1 MEKMLVLVF
10 GLKLLGIVIYVEFDV
25 GLCIGYCQ
33 LCEENVVDE
42 FVEVIENN
50 VQKSVLLYDNWLS
63 DDIVLVLFF
72 EDDNWYRGKIVENGV
87 NGLLVFFV
95 DYGNIEIVNSGSIR
109 KFFSLLKYIELLVIK
124 CVLVDEILFN
134 G

>member
-1 MEKMLVLVF
+1 M
-10 GLKLLGIVIYVEFDV
+10 
-25 GLCIGYCQ
+25 
-33 LCEENVVDE
+33 
-42 FVEVIENN
+42 
-50 VQKSVLLYDNWLS
+50 S